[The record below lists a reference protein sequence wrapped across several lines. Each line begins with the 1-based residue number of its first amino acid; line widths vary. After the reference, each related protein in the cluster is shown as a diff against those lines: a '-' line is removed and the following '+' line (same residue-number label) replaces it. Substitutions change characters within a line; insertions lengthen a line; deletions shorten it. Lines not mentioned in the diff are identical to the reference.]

1 MQKPNKIAAIFFL
14 GLFSLMML
22 HQVFPHLHHQHED
35 AHSHSHSHSEIA
47 HTGEHH
53 HHDDGSQE
61 KEESPYGFFG
71 FFMDIHI
78 HSTVSSDIV
87 VLEKNTIER
96 KIVVDNDVANNTL
109 DSKGCFSIENRQNS
123 KPPVYHPP
131 NKHFNPY
138 LSSLDSRGP
147 PSLG

>member
-1 MQKPNKIAAIFFL
+1 MQKPNKIAAFFFL

-22 HQVFPHLHHQHED
+22 HQVFPHLHHQHEET
-35 AHSHSHSHSEIA
+35 HSHSDIA

-53 HHDDGSQE
+53 HHDDSSHE

-71 FFMDIHI
+71 FFMDMHV

-87 VLEKNTIER
+87 VLKRNTFEQQTIVDDNVVKLTSDFQEFY
-96 KIVVDNDVANNTL
+96 VVDN
-109 DSKGCFSIENRQNS
+109 RQND
-123 KPPVYHPP
+123 KPPIYHPP
-131 NKHFNPY
+131 NRHFNPY
-138 LSSLDSRGP
+138 LSSLDLRGP

>member
-1 MQKPNKIAAIFFL
+1 MQKPNKIAAFFFL

-22 HQVFPHLHHQHED
+22 HLVFPHLHHQHEET
-35 AHSHSHSHSEIA
+35 HSHSDIA

-53 HHDDGSQE
+53 HHDDSSHE

-71 FFMDIHI
+71 FFMDMHV

-87 VLEKNTIER
+87 VLKRNTVEQQTNVDKDIVKSSFETQ
-96 KIVVDNDVANNTL
+96 KIFLIDY
-109 DSKGCFSIENRQNS
+109 RQNS

-131 NKHFNPY
+131 NTYFNPY